1 MHYYGT
7 RLSENISRREPEGY
21 LLCLNVPVARTGT
34 QDYLP
39 EELGLPPRTASGGN
53 LVGGNL
59 TRNKQAPQC
68 GAAPIESAEL
78 SPGPPGLVSVLRPEA
93 EVFSPETIASFEGMP
108 VTNDHPPDG
117 VDIGNIRAL
126 QKGHAHNVRRGSG
139 EESDLLLADLIITDP
154 DLIDLIMDGKR
165 EISCGYTYE
174 LCDENGQYIQR
185 KIRGNHVAVVDA
197 GRAGPRVSI
206 KDHKATISERRTR
219 SMKKSLSKIL
229 ARMAKDGDI
238 ETVAEIIEEMI
249 EPGEDPA
256 TASGGNLAESEV
268 IRNEQAPQCGAATV
282 ENAESAM
289 VAEDPAAVVE
299 TPEGT
304 TIVVDEATL
313 GEVLS
318 RLDQII
324 SLLTPAAADEDPAEE
339 VAEAVEEAVE
349 AAVAAAEEP
358 VLPEDLSEGIQPEDV
373 AEIVEE
379 ILDPVGGEAVSEVL
393 DPLED
398 ECGEEEQEVLST
410 GDALRTALKAVR
422 PALARMPKKQRA
434 RVCADIAAR
443 LKKPSGRRGADAGV
457 YAALAAA
464 RRKPPR
470 RNAAD
475 LGKRIMANRN
485 INCRK

>member
-34 QDYLP
+34 QEYLP
-39 EELGLPPRTASGGN
+39 EELGLGSG
-53 LVGGNL
+53 
-59 TRNKQAPQC
+59 
-68 GAAPIESAEL
+68 
-78 SPGPPGLVSVLRPEA
+78 PGLVEVHRPEA
-93 EVFSPETIASFEGMP
+93 EAFSPETIASFEGMP

-117 VDIGNIRAL
+117 VDVSNIRAL

-154 DLIDLIMDGKR
+154 VLIDLILDGKR
-165 EISCGYTYE
+165 EI
-174 LCDENGQYIQR
+174 
-185 KIRGNHVAVVDA
+185 
-197 GRAGPRVSI
+197 VSI